1 MWFDMFTFPTL
12 GIGALRVWNRD
23 FFYFKKYLIS
33 SILWNFTE
41 PILYIVAFGYGLGF
55 FVGAIDGV
63 PYMVFLAPAILATTA
78 MQGAVFEST
87 YSSYTK
93 FRVQKTY
100 ETIMM
105 TPVSVEDVVA
115 GEILWGATKAF
126 FGVLGV
132 MFVYLVIGM
141 VHGALPWLVLP
152 VLLILAWC
160 ISAMSM
166 VVTSFARDYDSF
178 TYYFSLV
185 VTPMGA
191 SLGNLF
197 SARAFSQMGSKLS
210 LRFTPNSRSTRGTG
224 TLLKPLAYFSLDQP
238 CRPPSHV
245 HPLLQLGHFPNPKTP
260 YLLSCVTFFVRNV

>member
-1 MWFDMFTFPTL
+1 MWLDMFTLPRL
-12 GIGALRVWNRD
+12 GFGTLRVWYRD

-41 PILYIVAFGYGLGF
+41 PILYILAFGYGLGF
-55 FVGAIDGV
+55 FVGSIDGV

-93 FRVQKTY
+93 LRVQKTY

-115 GEILWGATKAF
+115 GEILWGASKAF

-132 MFVYLVIGM
+132 MFIYLVIGM
-141 VHGALPWLVLP
+141 VHGALPWLALP
-152 VLLILAWC
+152 VLFILAWC

-185 VTPMGA
+185 VTPMGLLA
-191 SLGNLF
+191 GTYFPLEHFPKWAQTLALIMPLTHGVLVTRALFLGHWHNSLWINFIVLIIMSILF
-197 SARAFSQMGSKLS
+197 SNWAIRQ
-210 LRFTPNSRSTRGTG
+210 TRRR
-224 TLLKPLAYFSLDQP
+224 LIY
-238 CRPPSHV
+238 
-245 HPLLQLGHFPNPKTP
+245 
-260 YLLSCVTFFVRNV
+260 